1 MLEEI
6 LKAHPEAE
14 FVQLQI
20 NYADWESPSV
30 LSRANYEVARRYGKQ
45 IVIMEPVK
53 GGALAKPDEEIE
65 KLMKEKNPDLSPA
78 SWAIRFAAGLDGV
91 LAVLSGMSSLEQ
103 MKDNLSYM
111 KDFRPLDEGELEV
124 LRKIQT
130 ILGASKAIPCTASLE
145 KVAPG
150 KMLPSGQQ
158 PKMVPN
164 LWTLFHLCLLQ
175 GKFLSVQMRA
185 GLSPSLRHPRSPSRP
200 SHIWC
205 LAGCTST
212 PRRFVESIC

>member
-1 MLEEI
+1 MLVPLSTKAPLLQLGSREDSRRHVCVLTGCSKNMPGDRLSARCREPQGTQRQVSCHGEECR
-6 LKAHPEAE
+6 L
-14 FVQLQI
+14 F
-20 NYADWESPSV
+20 S
-30 LSRANYEVARRYGKQ
+30 
-45 IVIMEPVK
+45 
-53 GGALAKPDEEIE
+53 
-65 KLMKEKNPDLSPA
+65 
-78 SWAIRFAAGLDGV
+78 
-91 LAVLSGMSSLEQ
+91 
-103 MKDNLSYM
+103 
-111 KDFRPLDEGELEV
+111 
-124 LRKIQT
+124 
-130 ILGASKAIPCTASLE
+130 SLE

-212 PRRFVESIC
+212 PRLFVESIC

>member
-1 MLEEI
+1 MKPAL
-6 LKAHPEAE
+6 A
-14 FVQLQI
+14 
-20 NYADWESPSV
+20 
-30 LSRANYEVARRYGKQ
+30 VARVRCECSFHCPLRHLCFNWEAVRIAGD
-45 IVIMEPVK
+45 VCVLTGCSTNMPGDRLSARCREPQGTQRQVSCH
-53 GGALAKPDEEIE
+53 GEEY
-65 KLMKEKNPDLSPA
+65 
-78 SWAIRFAAGLDGV
+78 RFF
-91 LAVLSGMSSLEQ
+91 S
-103 MKDNLSYM
+103 
-111 KDFRPLDEGELEV
+111 
-124 LRKIQT
+124 
-130 ILGASKAIPCTASLE
+130 SLE

-185 GLSPSLRHPRSPSRP
+185 GLSPSLSHPRSPSRP

-212 PRRFVESIC
+212 PRLFVESIC